1 MLFTIYAHKI
11 CIKNRGK
18 DDSVKNSNNTLS
30 SVVPN
35 DQYFNPLHATGVF
48 LYPME
53 TSENLSGFLFSVR
66 IEVEHSWKM
75 G

>member
-1 MLFTIYAHKI
+1 MLFTRYAHKI

-53 TSENLSGFLFSVR
+53 TSENLLFYDVLRRVIVR
-66 IEVEHSWKM
+66 DQWHK
-75 G
+75 